1 MKLEYSQIESNLRQ
15 GKKGRRLINSQL
27 RRLHFEK
34 LAFSAQDCE
43 VDNERII

>member
-15 GKKGRRLINSQL
+15 GKKGRRLNSQL